1 MKANIP
7 DFPYYHIT
15 TEGRLYSC
23 KRRGI
28 WHERK
33 SSISN
38 TGRVRFRMKDSKGK
52 YWWKSA
58 SRLVA
63 EVYIPNPHNYPVV
76 MHLDNN
82 PLNNSKGNLKW
93 GTQSDNIQQ
102 AYDEHRAK
110 APQVLRNIG
119 ELHAYSKISNEI
131 RYILVDLYLTYKVP
145 IPKLSKIFGISK
157 RHITKYIHDYRSG
170 IRW

>member
-1 MKANIP
+1 MKPNIRG
-7 DFPYYHIT
+7 FSKYHIT
-15 TEGRLYSC
+15 RDGRLYSC
-23 KRRGI
+23 RRGK
-28 WHERK
+28 WHERR

-38 TGRVRFRMKDSKGK
+38 TGRIRFRIKDDKGE
-52 YWWKSA
+52 YMWKQA

-63 EVYIPNPHNYPVV
+63 ETYIPNPYNYPVV

-82 PLNNSKGNLKW
+82 PLNNKVENLKW

-110 APQVLRNIG
+110 TPQALKNMG
-119 ELHAYSKISNEI
+119 ELHSNAVISNEI
-131 RYILVDLYLTYKVP
+131 RYILVDLYLNYHVP
-145 IPKLSKIFGISK
+145 IPKLHKIFGTSRRNISK
-157 RHITKYIHDYRSG
+157 YISQYRKG